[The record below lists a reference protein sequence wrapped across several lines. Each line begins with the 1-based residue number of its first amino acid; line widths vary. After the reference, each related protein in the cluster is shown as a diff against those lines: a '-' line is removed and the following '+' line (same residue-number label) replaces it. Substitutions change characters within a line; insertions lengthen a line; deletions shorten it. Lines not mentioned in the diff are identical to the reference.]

1 MSSEE
6 RTRFG
11 ADVARLHAD
20 GLRVVDKQVDSGVF
34 WGPEGKAW
42 ARRLE
47 AEALQW
53 RWVTGQDAPTCEE
66 LVAAWEETIA
76 LFQEFGHV
84 PEVARCRI
92 RLAAVL
98 RSSGDQVAAR
108 ELTDL
113 ARDAAKAL
121 GARPMLDELKALGST
136 PARAESGGSETLTP
150 RETEILTLVA
160 AGRSNGEI
168 GKQLFISAKT
178 VSVHVSNI
186 LAKLGASGRTEA
198 AAIARRRGMLGD

>member
-76 LFQEFGHV
+76 LFAGV
-84 PEVARCRI
+84 RSRARGGA
-92 RLAAVL
+92 LPDPAGGGAAVL
-98 RSSGDQVAAR
+98 R
-108 ELTDL
+108 
-113 ARDAAKAL
+113 
-121 GARPMLDELKALGST
+121 
-136 PARAESGGSETLTP
+136 
-150 RETEILTLVA
+150 
-160 AGRSNGEI
+160 
-168 GKQLFISAKT
+168 
-178 VSVHVSNI
+178 
-186 LAKLGASGRTEA
+186 
-198 AAIARRRGMLGD
+198 